1 MERNHFDRLSAE
13 LITPI
18 LLEIPTTQSLYS
30 LIRASPKA
38 YQVFLTSKETILV
51 SLMRRAIR
59 PAAFIDALAAAQ
71 ASQLKDVGPD
81 RKTVLAFLRKYEI
94 NRHKAVEQKGLHY
107 SLPTAVSLC
116 QLYRSTQYFIKDLTS
131 RSSFYLR
138 RCGSTAFVETGS
150 SPQNGFIVPQE
161 NGHDGLSRGRENIS
175 VDRDHQYAPL
185 SEVEECR
192 LQRAFYR
199 HELYTRIFSSGM
211 EYSGKKLWELPSDS
225 HFFLD
230 KYQHYE
236 IEELACVENH
246 LWSLLSSSF
255 DRIEPSFVGIQL
267 PQPPFHNSEI
277 INFQS
282 FQRSTELR
290 EAKYQIHSL
299 YTDYLLSLSLP
310 FLHYALRLD
319 RLDMQRE
326 MSSHIYYDGQ
336 KHSLLTALGGFWK
349 RISPKENNL
358 INGYI
363 HAVARNNRFE
373 FKDAADRSNEGWL
386 SLYGNTYFVPP
397 HIIRHTTQSL
407 GYVFW
412 DSQRL
417 RNSGFVGPQY
427 VQGSLSCWCCV
438 SKLMFYCRLVGI
450 EERCQIRMNVW
461 PSA

>member
-1 MERNHFDRLSAE
+1 MQRNHFEQLSAE

-18 LLEIPTTQSLYS
+18 LLELPTTQSLYS

-38 YQVFLTSKETILV
+38 YQVFLASKETILV

-59 PAAFIDALAAAQ
+59 PAAFIDALAAVQ
-71 ASQLKDVGPD
+71 ASQLQGVGPD

-94 NRHKAVEQKGLHY
+94 NRHKAVEQRGLHY

-131 RSSFYLR
+131 RSNFYLR
-138 RCGSTAFVETGS
+138 RCGGTAFVQTGS
-150 SPQNGFIVPQE
+150 SPRNGFIVPQE
-161 NGHDGLSRGRENIS
+161 NGHDGVSRRQENIS
-175 VDRDHQYAPL
+175 VDRNDRYAPL
-185 SEVEECR
+185 SEVEESR

-199 HELYTRIFSSGM
+199 YELYTQIFSSDM
-211 EYSGKKLWELPSDS
+211 EYSGEKVWELPSDS
-225 HFFLD
+225 HFFLH
-230 KYQHYE
+230 KYQHHE

-267 PQPPFHNSEI
+267 PEPPLNDSET

-282 FQRSTELR
+282 YNRSTQLR
-290 EAKYQIHSL
+290 ENKYQIQSL
-299 YTDYLLSLSLP
+299 YTDYLMSLSLP

-326 MSSHIYYDGQ
+326 MSSHIYYHSQ
-336 KHSLLTALGGFWK
+336 KRSLSTALEGFWK
-349 RISPKENNL
+349 RISPSENNL
-358 INGYI
+358 INRYM
-363 HAVARNNRFE
+363 HTVARNDHFQ
-373 FKDAADRSNEGWL
+373 FKDTVDEPNEGWL
-386 SLYGNTYFVPP
+386 SLYGNTYSVAP
-397 HIIRHTTQSL
+397 HIIQRTTQSL

-417 RNSGFVGPQY
+417 RKSGFVGPQY
-427 VQGSLSCWCCV
+427 VQGSLSC
-438 SKLMFYCRLVGI
+438 
-450 EERCQIRMNVW
+450 
-461 PSA
+461 